1 MGSPVPERYRKQRN
15 QIDCQCANA
24 HHQIAVMTAPASAGS
39 NTVSVAEDEAMR
51 ILLLMRNFLP
61 AHEQSKNGEVGP

>member
-1 MGSPVPERYRKQRN
+1 MMAPV
-15 QIDCQCANA
+15 
-24 HHQIAVMTAPASAGS
+24 SAGS

-61 AHEQSKNGEVGP
+61 AHEQSKNGEVGTRGAITPFPDALTIMPRKRS

>member
-1 MGSPVPERYRKQRN
+1 
-15 QIDCQCANA
+15 
-24 HHQIAVMTAPASAGS
+24 MTAPASAGS

>member
-1 MGSPVPERYRKQRN
+1 MLE
-15 QIDCQCANA
+15 AL
-24 HHQIAVMTAPASAGS
+24 HQVDTMTIPTSAGS